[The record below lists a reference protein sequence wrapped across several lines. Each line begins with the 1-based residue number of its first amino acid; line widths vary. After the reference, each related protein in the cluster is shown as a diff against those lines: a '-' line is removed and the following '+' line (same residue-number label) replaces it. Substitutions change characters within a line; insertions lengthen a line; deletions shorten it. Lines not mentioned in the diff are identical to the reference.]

1 MERSADP
8 ISETYFSNI
17 KKRNK
22 IEPLVMTPAGKV
34 PEPGMKSTIKP
45 MHGMGPL
52 DNSGADMVH
61 RTPQLKRDLVSE
73 VKPRKGLFSR
83 PGERQKVSYTPSTAA
98 TS

>member
-1 MERSADP
+1 
-8 ISETYFSNI
+8 
-17 KKRNK
+17 
-22 IEPLVMTPAGKV
+22 MTPAGKV